1 MIKTPE
7 DAVAAA
13 TCALARISSF
23 KADDR
28 HNAGCSWCETDPREL
43 CRMVDGFVGDSTN
56 ASTVRIYESRSATKT
71 MEAMWL
77 E

>member
-1 MIKTPE
+1 
-7 DAVAAA
+7 
-13 TCALARISSF
+13 
-23 KADDR
+23 
-28 HNAGCSWCETDPREL
+28 
-43 CRMVDGFVGDSTN
+43 MVDGFVGDSTN